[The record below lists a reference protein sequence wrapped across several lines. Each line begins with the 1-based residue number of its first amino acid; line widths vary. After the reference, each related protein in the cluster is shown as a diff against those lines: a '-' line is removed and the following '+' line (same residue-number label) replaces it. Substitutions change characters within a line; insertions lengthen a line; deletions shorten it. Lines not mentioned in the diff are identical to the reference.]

1 MLDFRSR
8 FFGKRRDVLLERR
21 SELITEAE
29 QLNAAQ
35 LKLAYRMALV
45 RAELVALRARLWPR
59 DPGRLWRTH
68 RRPRVGGPAPIPP
81 EVRDAMPL
89 DGRYLRYAALG
100 VLIRAG
106 RPLGLPE
113 IHAALHLAGYR
124 LTGARP
130 VQQLADAL
138 GYEHDNGRARRVMR
152 GVYAPGELSPSRR
165 RHSLEE
171 SRTRAA

>member
-1 MLDFRSR
+1 M
-8 FFGKRRDVLLERR
+8 
-21 SELITEAE
+21 
-29 QLNAAQ
+29 
-35 LKLAYRMALV
+35 
-45 RAELVALRARLWPR
+45 
-59 DPGRLWRTH
+59 
-68 RRPRVGGPAPIPP
+68 
-81 EVRDAMPL
+81 
-89 DGRYLRYAALG
+89 RYAALG

-165 RHSLEE
+165 RHSLEA
-171 SRTRAA
+171 SRARAA